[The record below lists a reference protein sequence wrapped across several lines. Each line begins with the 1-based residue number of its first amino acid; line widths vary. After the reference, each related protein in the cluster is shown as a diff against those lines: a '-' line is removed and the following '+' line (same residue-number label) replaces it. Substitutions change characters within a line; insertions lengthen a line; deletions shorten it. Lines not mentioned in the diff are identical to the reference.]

1 MTQANPNANE
11 NVLRDTL
18 YSIGNQDIPEFV
30 WQWFFRY
37 FAGGSSRFKAESRDM
52 LENYETLFHMG
63 LKLLEHKYSEGK
75 YQKIIRDIQTPDH
88 TYYFVGDTHGSFD
101 DTFIMIDYFI
111 KVFQIYPKTK
121 IVWIGDMVD
130 RNPYDLQ
137 NLAFILSFWI
147 LFPDNV
153 FIIRGNHEDSSV
165 CSRYGFSQHLYE
177 KASSRE
183 AFEPVWNLATDFFSK
198 LPMGLICKSG
208 EKRIVV
214 LHGGIPFDV
223 KNYSPVSLVEL
234 EPNMNCFQKEH
245 FDMDPYSQT
254 MLWADPDPHLQEVVA
269 PTPRTGRARFS
280 LRAFEAFMELNQFD
294 ILVRGHQK
302 FSEGY
307 NLLWNNRVITL
318 FSTSTY
324 DGRKIGNARFL
335 RLKPDTLVSQ
345 IGPEEEN
352 KKGIL
357 WVDEKYLETQLNTTY
372 KAKTVF

>member
-1 MTQANPNANE
+1 MTQANPNTTE
-11 NVLRDTL
+11 NALRDRL
-18 YSIGNQDIPEFV
+18 YEIGNQTAPEYV

-37 FAGGSSRFKAESRDM
+37 FAGGSSRFKAEARDI
-52 LENYETLFHMG
+52 LENYEALFQMG
-63 LKLLEHKYSEGK
+63 LKLLEHKYSEKK
-75 YQKIIRDIQTPDH
+75 YQKIIRDIHTPDN

-101 DTFIMIDYFI
+101 DTFLMIDYFV
-111 KVFQIYPKTK
+111 KVFQVHPKTK

-130 RNPYDLQ
+130 RNPFDLQ

-177 KASSRE
+177 KAGSRE
-183 AFEPVWNLATDFFSK
+183 EFEPVWNLATDFFSK
-198 LPMGLICKSG
+198 LPMGFICQIGDK
-208 EKRIVV
+208 KIVV
-214 LHGGIPFDV
+214 IHGGIPFDV

-234 EPNMNCFQKEH
+234 EPSMNCFQKEH
-245 FDMDPYSQT
+245 FDMDTYSQT
-254 MLWADPDPHLQEVVA
+254 MLWADPDPQLQEVVA
-269 PTPRTGRARFS
+269 PTPRTGRPRFS
-280 LRAFEAFMELNQFD
+280 RQAFEDFMVLNRFD
-294 ILVRGHQK
+294 ILIRGHQK

-307 NLLWNNRVITL
+307 NLLWDNRVITL

-335 RLKPDTLVSQ
+335 RLRPDTPVSQ

-352 KKGIL
+352 SQGIL
-357 WVDEKYLETQLNTTY
+357 WVDEKYLETQLKTY
-372 KAKTVF
+372 YNAKTVY